1 MSGIGR
7 PVVSG
12 IRSWKSNLYALGNFG
27 FPFKRPSIEG
37 RETAIMQAVNSSNL
51 LAIRAVQAQPVRSR
65 LRGCVDWLLAGVHP
79 EPEDVRKELLNQR
92 ARKTKTLAVAIFA
105 SLLISAIAA
114 GLTGAAWAY
123 AWVGAELVLGAIR
136 VHLMMKDIAKARTA
150 QTAGTTITP
159 IWAGLASIILISAGC
174 YQCVTSGE
182 LPLILMAGI
191 GIANLVGGISSRNAG
206 TPRYGTLLICI
217 LTLPFAV
224 ATIQSP
230 IPFLFLVGLQTPLYT
245 AGMIFLL
252 LENHKVLLDLHRSE
266 HNNRQMAY
274 RDLLTGLPNRAM
286 NRKLFSEML
295 SSPDFDPSSGNSKL
309 AVFCLDLDGFKA
321 VNDRFGHATGDAVLV
336 AVAKR
341 LSASV
346 RDADFVCRLG
356 GDEFV
361 ILLPDIADEEVCAIA
376 RHIVSAV
383 SNSFDFAPTARI
395 GVSIGIA
402 AAPRDGTTADEL
414 LSVAD
419 RAMYEAKRR
428 GKGGFVM
435 HASCLDVVS
444 LIPSLEAGETSFAG
458 ESTMAGAVN

>member
-1 MSGIGR
+1 
-7 PVVSG
+7 
-12 IRSWKSNLYALGNFG
+12 
-27 FPFKRPSIEG
+27 
-37 RETAIMQAVNSSNL
+37 MQAVKSSNL
-51 LAIRAVQAQPVRSR
+51 LAIRTVQAHPVRSR

-105 SLLISAIAA
+105 SLLIAAIAA
-114 GLTGAAWAY
+114 GLTGATWAY

-159 IWAGLASIILISAGC
+159 IWAGLASIILISVGC

-341 LSASV
+341 LGESV

-361 ILLPDIADEEVCAIA
+361 ILLPDIADDEACAIA

-383 SNSFDFAPTARI
+383 SKSFDFAPAARI

-444 LIPSLEAGETSFAG
+444 LIPSLEAGETPFAG

>member
-1 MSGIGR
+1 MSVIVPANIQANLAAPAR
-7 PVVSG
+7 PD
-12 IRSWKSNLYALGNFG
+12 
-27 FPFKRPSIEG
+27 
-37 RETAIMQAVNSSNL
+37 
-51 LAIRAVQAQPVRSR
+51 RSR
-65 LRGCVDWLLAGVHP
+65 LQSCVDWLLAGLHP

-105 SLLISAIAA
+105 SLLIATIAA
-114 GLTGAAWAY
+114 ALTRAPWAY
-123 AWVGAELVLGAIR
+123 AWVGAEVVLGTIR
-136 VHLMMKDIAKARTA
+136 VYLMMKDIAKAKSA
-150 QTAGTTITP
+150 QQTGTTTTP
-159 IWAGLASIILISAGC
+159 IWAGLASVILISAGC
-174 YQCVTSGE
+174 YQCVASGQ

-191 GIANLVGGISSRNAG
+191 GIANLIGGISSRNAG

-252 LENHKVLLDLHRSE
+252 LENHKILLDLHRSE

-286 NRKLFSEML
+286 NRKLFSDL
-295 SSPDFDPSSGNSKL
+295 LADSGPCMQPGRSKL
-309 AVFCLDLDGFKA
+309 VVFCLDLDGFKA
-321 VNDRFGHATGDAVLV
+321 VNDGFGHATGDAVLATV
-336 AVAKR
+336 ARR

-346 RDADFVCRLG
+346 RDVDYVCRLG

-361 ILLPDIADEEVCAIA
+361 ILLPDISDGVACAIA
-376 RHIVSAV
+376 RRIVSVAAEP
-383 SNSFDFAPTARI
+383 FDFAPAARI

-419 RAMYEAKRR
+419 RAMYEAKRG
-428 GKGGFVM
+428 GKGGFIM
-435 HASCLDVVS
+435 NASSIETVS
-444 LIPSLEAGETSFAG
+444 LVPSLDNHDDAFAG
-458 ESTMAGAVN
+458 RAKIAAAS